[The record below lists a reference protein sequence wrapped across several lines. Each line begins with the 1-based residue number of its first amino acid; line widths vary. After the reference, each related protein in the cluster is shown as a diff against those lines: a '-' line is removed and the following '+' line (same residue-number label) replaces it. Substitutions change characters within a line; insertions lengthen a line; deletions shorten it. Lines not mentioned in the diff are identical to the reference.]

1 MSVEPGGRGGGR
13 GGCGGALGA
22 AAAGTAMR
30 ICWPGRTFGG
40 TRTLIV
46 RPSGARTW
54 RMALGAVP
62 AGIWTIMVPT
72 DDWAA
77 GVVRGGAGGGVGA
90 LSCCHGV
97 GCDVV

>member
-1 MSVEPGGRGGGR
+1 MSVEPGCRGGGR

-62 AGIWTIMVPT
+62 AGIWTIMVPV
-72 DDWAA
+72 D
-77 GVVRGGAGGGVGA
+77 GAGGGAGA

>member
-22 AAAGTAMR
+22 AAAGTEMR

-62 AGIWTIMVPT
+62 AGIWTIMVPP
-72 DDWAA
+72 DGAA
-77 GVVRGGAGGGVGA
+77 GVDRGGGAGGGAGA
-90 LSCCHGV
+90 SCCHGV

>member
-22 AAAGTAMR
+22 AAAGTEMR

-72 DDWAA
+72 DA
-77 GVVRGGAGGGVGA
+77 VGGAGGGAGA